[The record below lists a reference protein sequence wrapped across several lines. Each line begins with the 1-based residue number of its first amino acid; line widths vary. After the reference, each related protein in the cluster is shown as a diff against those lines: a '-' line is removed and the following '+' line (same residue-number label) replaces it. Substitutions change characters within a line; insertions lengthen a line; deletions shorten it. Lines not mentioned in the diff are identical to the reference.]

1 MKKLILLASLLLA
14 AQNSAAKTKDEILK
28 NKSLTNEQIGYEI
41 AKEAEVRDYGFVDSI
56 SDMQMMLKNE
66 YDQTVTRDMQ
76 TKTLEVNKKGL
87 GDKSISI
94 FFTPQDVK
102 GTATLSHSKI
112 LEPDDQWL
120 YLPSL
125 KRVKRISSKNKSGP
139 FLGSEFAYEDITSQ
153 DADKFSYKFLRM
165 EKCPQ
170 GFENIECFV
179 SESYPKYE
187 YSGYTKRVAYVDSVD
202 FRILKVDFYDR
213 KNELLKTLLY
223 KDYEKF
229 LNKHWR
235 AKKLEMYN
243 HQTKKSTVLTFK
255 NYKFKNGLND
265 ADFEENVLSR

>member
-1 MKKLILLASLLLA
+1 MKKLLLIFCLLIS
-14 AQNSAAKTKDEILK
+14 QNSLAKTKDDILK
-28 NKSLTNEQIGYEI
+28 NKSLSSEQIGYEI

-56 SDMQMMLKNE
+56 SNMEMILKNE
-66 YDQTVTRDMQ
+66 YGQLVSRNMQ
-76 TKTLEVNKKGL
+76 TKTLEVNKPGL
-87 GDKSISI
+87 GDKSISL

-153 DADKFSYKFLRM
+153 DADKFSYKYLRS

-170 GFENIECFV
+170 IYETIECFV
-179 SESYPKYE
+179 METYPKYE
-187 YSGYTKRVAYVDSVD
+187 FSGYTKRVAWVDSID
-202 FRILKVDFYDR
+202 FRSVKVDFYDR
-213 KNELLKTLLY
+213 KNELLKTLSY

-229 LNKHWR
+229 LGKHWR
-235 AKKLEMYN
+235 AKTLEMFN

-255 NYKFKNGLND
+255 NYKFKNGFTN